1 MVIYSNINL
10 MESFIKVVEKKIR
23 DSIELKKIQIIDNSF
38 KHRGHKSFSKDK
50 FHLKIII
57 DSKYLKSL
65 NKIQAHKKVMKI
77 LEKELKNKIHAL
89 EIKIN

>member
-1 MVIYSNINL
+1 

-23 DSIELKKIQIIDNSF
+23 DNVEVNKIEIINNSS
-38 KHRGHKSFSKDK
+38 KHQRHKSFTKGK

-89 EIKIN
+89 ELKIN

>member
-1 MVIYSNINL
+1 MK
-10 MESFIKVVEKKIR
+10 SFIKLIEEKIKNTLKVSKVEV
-23 DSIELKKIQIIDNSF
+23 IDNTS
-38 KHRGHKSFSKDK
+38 KHKGHKFFQKDK
-50 FHLKIII
+50 LHLKIII
-57 DSKYLKSL
+57 ESKYLKSL

>member
-1 MVIYSNINL
+1 

-23 DSIELKKIQIIDNSF
+23 DNVEVDKIEIINSSS
-38 KHRGHKSFSKDK
+38 KHQGHKSFTKGK

-65 NKIQAHKKVMKI
+65 SKIEAHKEIMKI
-77 LEKELKNKIHAL
+77 LKGELKDKIHAL
-89 EIKIN
+89 ELKIN

>member
-1 MVIYSNINL
+1 

-23 DSIELKKIQIIDNSF
+23 DNVEVDKIEIINSSS
-38 KHRGHKSFSKDK
+38 KHQGHKSFTKGK

-65 NKIQAHKKVMKI
+65 SKIEAHKEIMKI
-77 LEKELKNKIHAL
+77 LKEELKDKIHAL
-89 EIKIN
+89 ELKIS

>member
-1 MVIYSNINL
+1 

-23 DSIELKKIQIIDNSF
+23 DNVEVNKIEIINNSS
-38 KHRGHKSFSKDK
+38 KHQGHKSFIKGK

-65 NKIQAHKKVMKI
+65 SQIDAHKEIMKI
-77 LEKELKNKIHAL
+77 LKDELRDKIHAL
-89 EIKIN
+89 ELKIN

>member
-1 MVIYSNINL
+1 

-23 DSIELKKIQIIDNSF
+23 DNVEVDKIKIINSSS
-38 KHRGHKSFSKDK
+38 KHQGHKSFTKGK

-65 NKIQAHKKVMKI
+65 SKIEAHKEIMKI
-77 LEKELKNKIHAL
+77 LKGELKDKIHAL
-89 EIKIN
+89 ELKIN

>member
-1 MVIYSNINL
+1 

-23 DSIELKKIQIIDNSF
+23 DNLEVNKIEIINNSS
-38 KHRGHKSFSKDK
+38 KHQGHKSFTKGK

-89 EIKIN
+89 ELKIN

>member
-1 MVIYSNINL
+1 

-23 DSIELKKIQIIDNSF
+23 DNVEVDKIEIINSSS
-38 KHRGHKSFSKDK
+38 KHQGHKSFTKGK

-65 NKIQAHKKVMKI
+65 SKIEAHKEIMKS
-77 LEKELKNKIHAL
+77 LKEELKDKIHAL
-89 EIKIN
+89 ELKIN

>member
-1 MVIYSNINL
+1 

-23 DSIELKKIQIIDNSF
+23 DNVEVDKIEIINSSS
-38 KHRGHKSFSKDK
+38 KHQGHKSFTKGK

-65 NKIQAHKKVMKI
+65 SKIEAHKEIMKI
-77 LEKELKNKIHAL
+77 LKEELKDKIHAL
-89 EIKIN
+89 ELKIN

>member
-1 MVIYSNINL
+1 

-23 DSIELKKIQIIDNSF
+23 DNVEVDKIEIINSSS
-38 KHRGHKSFSKDK
+38 KHQGHKSFTKGK

-65 NKIQAHKKVMKI
+65 NKIEAHKKIMEI
-77 LEKELKNKIHAL
+77 LKEELKDKIHAL
-89 EIKIN
+89 ELKIN

>member
-1 MVIYSNINL
+1 

-23 DSIELKKIQIIDNSF
+23 DSIELNKIEIIDNSL
-38 KHRGHKSFSKDK
+38 KHQGHKSFNKDK

-89 EIKIN
+89 ELKIN

>member
-1 MVIYSNINL
+1 
-10 MESFIKVVEKKIR
+10 MESFIKVIKKKIR
-23 DSIELKKIQIIDNSF
+23 NSIELSKIEIIDNSSL
-38 KHRGHKSFSKDK
+38 HRRHKSFNKDK

-77 LEKELKNKIHAL
+77 LEKEMKNKIHAL

>member
-1 MVIYSNINL
+1 MRLIFAFGLSFQLPVILNL
-10 MESFIKVVEKKIR
+10 LAKV
-23 DSIELKKIQIIDNSF
+23 
-38 KHRGHKSFSKDK
+38 GA
-50 FHLKIII
+50 I